1 MLYYQKIRE
10 ILKSSELV
18 IFKKMKNYKIWAMNL
33 SSDCFVII
41 FLIQYLDSLCKDSI
55 RNWVSTLLPSEM
67 YWHFYR
73 TGVNIITHGKSSGV
87 PLNILSSVLQYS

>member
-67 YWHFYR
+67 Y
-73 TGVNIITHGKSSGV
+73 GISIGQGLK
-87 PLNILSSVLQYS
+87 LSPMENHQGFL